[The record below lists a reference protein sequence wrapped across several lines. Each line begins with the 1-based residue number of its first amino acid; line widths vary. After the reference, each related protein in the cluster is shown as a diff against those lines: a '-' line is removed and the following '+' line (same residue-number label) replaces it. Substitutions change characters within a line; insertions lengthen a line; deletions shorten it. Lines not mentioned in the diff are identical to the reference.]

1 MLFCPVGTPFELLNQ
16 ELDLPLVLSDTVGL
30 STSFAE
36 DAVCRLGDCDFIK
49 LEACGQELLGSP
61 WLLILN
67 LFVLVWRLI
76 DPHRVTILNFAGLVL
91 VVGGLLAR
99 YDTGVAALAVLGDC
113 RDFVEACTA

>member
-1 MLFCPVGTPFELLNQ
+1 MLFCPVGTPFELLDQ
-16 ELDLPLVLSDTVGL
+16 ELDLPLVLSDTIGL

-36 DAVCRLGDCDFIK
+36 ETVCRLGDCAFIK
-49 LEACGQELLGSP
+49 LKACGQEPLGCP

-67 LFVLVWRLI
+67 LLELVWRLI
-76 DPHRVTILNFAGLVL
+76 NPHRVTILNFAGLVL

-113 RDFVEACTA
+113 GDFVEAGTA